1 VEEEGIMKEAK
12 KISRSK
18 RKIILIVAAAVLIVL
33 IITLT
38 VFGMGI
44 YKYNWQNRAIKIMT
58 SVVPYPAAI
67 VNWTHF
73 VTVAEFRSEVDSI
86 LNYYKQIQK
95 FDFTKEENK
104 EMLKN
109 IQKQTL
115 DSLIENEIL
124 KEQAKK
130 YKLKVT
136 SQEIDEEYNKI
147 VETSGGEEQFLQ
159 TLKSYYKWTP
169 QEFKQKVKIQLL
181 KEKLEEAVAK
191 DDEINRQARDKIEGI
206 LRDLKAGASF
216 TELAKEFSED
226 GSAVN
231 GGDLGFF
238 SRGSGLPSEF
248 EEAAF
253 ALEEDQLSDIVKTK
267 LGYHIIKLEE
277 KKDDQVHVRHILIK
291 PKDFQKW
298 LSEEITQAKVFRFL
312 AK

>member
-1 VEEEGIMKEAK
+1 MKEAK

-38 VFGMGI
+38 VFGIGI
-44 YKYNWQNRAIKIMT
+44 YKYNWQNRATKVMT
-58 SVVPYPAAI
+58 SIVPYPAAI

-86 LNYYKQIQK
+86 LNYYRQIQNI
-95 FDFTKEENK
+95 DFTKEENK

-124 KEQAKK
+124 KEQTRK

-136 SQEIDEEYNKI
+136 SQEVDEEYNKI

-159 TLKSYYKWTP
+159 TLKTYYNWTP

-181 KEKLEEAVAK
+181 KNKLEEAVAK
-191 DDEINRQARDKIEGI
+191 DDEVNKEARDKIEGI

-216 TELAKEFSED
+216 AELAKEFSED

-231 GGDLGFF
+231 GGDLGFT

-253 ALEEDQLSDIVKTK
+253 ALEEGQLSDVVKTK

-277 KKDDQVHVRHILIK
+277 KKDDQVHVRHILIH
-291 PKDFQKW
+291 PVDFQKW
-298 LSEEITQAKVFRFL
+298 LSEKIAQAKIFRFL